1 MSTPDRMAFAVE
13 EREELLALLRS
24 LTPEQWE
31 AASLCS
37 QWWVRDVALHV
48 VSYEELSTLSLAGTF
63 LRGAC
68 GSAVSTT

>member
-48 VSYEELSTLSLAGTF
+48 VSYEAVHPEPGRTF